1 MQVDALYHVVRAFS
15 NDKIVHTEGGA
26 DAVRDI
32 KIIRHELIQKDLDI
46 INKKIDEASRKAKK
60 SQDKQI
66 KFQYDTMLK
75 AQETLKK

>member
-1 MQVDALYHVVRAFS
+1 MQVDALYHVVRSFS
-15 NDKIVHTEGGA
+15 SEKIVHTQGGS

-46 INKKIDEASRKAKK
+46 ITKKVDQASRKAKK
-60 SQDKQI
+60 SQDKQVR
-66 KFQYDTMLK
+66 FQYDVMLK